1 MSIQQCYEV
10 MFDARN
16 DAEIDLDC
24 YKIYSNLVKNG
35 FIVRRSRANKKV
47 SVEKTSLK
55 QMRPSNKPTKVRPI
69 IPKSEHKRL
78 TQSEIYSCLSDQIV
92 NVTVDELRERF
103 STDQNMVFYST
114 LRLNPIEST

>member
-10 MFDARN
+10 MFGARN
-16 DAEIDLDC
+16 AEIDLDC

-55 QMRPSNKPTKVRPI
+55 QMRPTNKPTKVRPI

-103 STDQNMVFYST
+103 STDQNMVFYLT